1 MKAAI
6 FDMDG
11 VIVDTNPH
19 HRLAW
24 RRYFERYGK
33 ALTDEDFVRY
43 VSGKHNDDILRHL
56 FADRSLSPDEARQLA
71 AEKETLFRDLYRP
84 DMTPVAGLPEFL
96 QKLRKAGIRTAVGTS
111 APVENLDFV
120 MDALNLRPYFDVLLD
135 ESKVSRPKPDPEI
148 YQQAMRFLG
157 VEPQE
162 SVIFEDSTTGIRAA
176 SSAGAYV
183 VGLATTETPEKLIE
197 AGANEVIQDFTALNP
212 SRFQDLLTRSIPADR
227 LAKP

>member
-19 HRLAW
+19 HRIAW
-24 RRYFERYGK
+24 RNYFERYGK
-33 ALTDEDFVRY
+33 PLTDEDFVRY

-56 FADRSLSPDEARQLA
+56 FADRALSLDEARQLA
-71 AEKETLFRDLYRP
+71 AEKEALFRELYRP
-84 DMTPVAGLPEFL
+84 DITPVAGLPEFL
-96 QKLRKAGIRTAVGTS
+96 QRLRKTGIRTAVGTS

-135 ESKVSRPKPDPEI
+135 ESKVTRPKPDPEI

-157 VEPQE
+157 VEPHE

-176 SSAGAYV
+176 RSAGAYV
-183 VGLATTETPEKLIE
+183 VGLATTESPEKLLQT
-197 AGANEVIQDFTALNP
+197 GANEVIRDFTALDP
-212 SRFQDLLTRSIPADR
+212 TRFQALLNRSVSVDR

>member
-33 ALTDEDFVRY
+33 ALTDDDFVRY

-71 AEKETLFRDLYRP
+71 AEKEALFRDLYRP